1 MEVTIMQSELRLKGE
16 DTVIDMV
23 LKMSEG
29 NPGAMTFLMNLI
41 EESKYGGA
49 LGAYG
54 QILLL
59 DSIGLYADKAYMLW
73 NDCCDKSIEQTELV
87 LRNFQMGHLSKEE
100 IHQNLS
106 QCRAQPFTNLKT
118 FEEMGLTPDMEKRE

>member
-1 MEVTIMQSELRLKGE
+1 MQSELRLKGE
-16 DTVIDMV
+16 DTVIDMIM
-23 LKMSEG
+23 KMSGG
-29 NPGAMTFLMNLI
+29 NSRAMTFLMNLI

-49 LGAYG
+49 LGAIG

-59 DSIGLYADKAYMLW
+59 DTMGIYEDRAYMLW
-73 NDCCDKSIEQTELV
+73 NDCCDRSIEQTELV

-100 IHQNLS
+100 IQQNLS